1 MKKLL
6 QSSLIGS
13 LLLTAGLPSLAATP
27 SYQMDAPRPQIT
39 VYVYNYAEVPAS
51 ILAGVRKEASRI
63 LARAGVEVLWVECPV
78 GKALPNPSCEHPLQ
92 PNEIWLR
99 ILPRPNQAMKVIARD
114 IGGIA
119 YRVGED
125 TGSGLIAVFYD
136 SVQEIAEQFNVS
148 RGLVLGLA
156 ATHEMGHLL
165 LRSGAHAG
173 RGIMQASLS
182 RPEWRQAVRGDLV
195 FAAEESKQMTVSIRS
210 RMKHQEAVG
219 RLEFAWAE

>member
-6 QSSLIGS
+6 QSSLISS
-13 LLLTAGLPSLAATP
+13 LLLTAGLASLAATP
-27 SYQMDAPRPQIT
+27 SSDRDAPTARLT

-51 ILAGVRKEASRI
+51 ILEGTRKEASRI

-78 GKALPNPSCEHPLQ
+78 GKALPNPSCEHPVR

-99 ILPRPNQAMKVIARD
+99 ILPRPNKAMKTIARD

-136 SVQEIAEQFNVS
+136 SVEEIAEQFNVS
-148 RGLVLGLA
+148 KGVVLGLA

-165 LRSGAHAG
+165 LPSGAHAG
-173 RGIMQASLS
+173 RGIMQARLS
-182 RPEWRQAVRGDLV
+182 RPEWGQAARGELV
-195 FAAEESKQMTVSIRS
+195 FAAEESKQMTTSILS
-210 RMKHQEAVG
+210 SMKQQEIVA
-219 RLEFAWAE
+219 RAELKSAD